1 MWRRLTLALALL
13 SPLAGPAAGQTPLAT
28 QQQKAFG
35 AALEDWGRSVGTLGY
50 VYGTPLLELAIAE
63 YRQTQGLAPDIS
75 GPRGLLAH
83 LMGGRLPTHET
94 RWFTAPNPDVLYSSA
109 WLYLKQQPYVL
120 FIPPM
125 DGHWYSVQFED
136 AFMNDVGYLSSR
148 TIGSVGG
155 WYLVAPTDWKGAPPP
170 GVQGEIRVPTPVT
183 WVLIRIAATRKNE
196 AALHSRYQ
204 AHFKF
209 LPLDVYRRN
218 PRAAA
223 HASAVP
229 QTNTPPPPRALDDM
243 RGKLDAFRVINHQ
256 LRQLEVKGGE
266 AALMALF
273 DRAGFGPHVEFD
285 PSRLPQ
291 ALVDGL
297 RDAARDG
304 QCAVSDFR
312 FQPQITTN
320 GWSRAP
326 ETLGVYGDDYL
337 LRAISAFGGIGANIP
352 AEAVYPNAYT
362 DRDGRLLDGR
372 YDYRIRFEPGGLPPA
387 KAFWSIAAYD
397 EKTRLLFDTGTD
409 RYSVGSLRE
418 ELVTRDDGALEILVS
433 SDAPEDPAARA
444 NWLPVRT
451 RPFFLIARIYEPE
464 PAALDGSYALP
475 PVVRLDE

>member
-1 MWRRLTLALALL
+1 MWRRLPLALALL
-13 SPLAGPAAGQTPLAT
+13 WPLAGPAAGQTPPAA
-28 QQQKAFG
+28 QQQKAVG
-35 AALEDWGRSVGTLGY
+35 AAQKDWARSVGTLGY

-63 YRQTQGLAPDIS
+63 YRQTQGLAKDLS
-75 GPRGLLAH
+75 GPRGLVAH
-83 LMGGRLPTHET
+83 AMGGRLPTHQT
-94 RWFTAPNPDVLYSSA
+94 PSFAPPNPDVLTSST

-120 FIPPM
+120 WIPPM

-170 GVQGEIRVPTPVT
+170 GVQGEIRVPTSVT

-196 AALHSRYQ
+196 AAFHERYQ
-204 AHFKF
+204 AKFRF

-223 HASAVP
+223 HASPVP

-256 LRQLEVKGGE
+256 LRQIEAKSGE

-291 ALVDGL
+291 PLVDGL
-297 RDAARDG
+297 RDAAREG
-304 QCAVSDFR
+304 QRAVRDLS
-312 FQPQITTN
+312 FQPHGTKN
-320 GWSRAP
+320 GWSHAP
-326 ETLGVYGDDYL
+326 EALGLYGDDYL
-337 LRAISAFGGIGANIP
+337 LRAVSASGAIGASIP
-352 AEAVYPNAYT
+352 AELVASNASS
-362 DRDGRLLDGR
+362 DRDGRPLDGR

-397 EKTRLLFDTGTD
+397 QKTRLLFDTGTD

-418 ELVTRDDGALEILVS
+418 GLVTAADDTLEILVS
-433 SDAPEDPAARA
+433 SDEPEFPAARA

-464 PAALDGSYALP
+464 PAVLDGSYALP